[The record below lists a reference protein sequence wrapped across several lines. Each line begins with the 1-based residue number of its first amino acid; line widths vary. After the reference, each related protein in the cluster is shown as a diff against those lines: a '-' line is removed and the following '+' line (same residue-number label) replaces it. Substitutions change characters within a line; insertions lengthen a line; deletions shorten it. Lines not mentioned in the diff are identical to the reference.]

1 LFRFSAKQHEDGIT
15 AANYDQPQTK
25 STISAQSGRSGPWNS
40 PLYQRPERN
49 KESRKNGGFSRR
61 RALFG
66 KGRLIQRYLVSIFGT
81 SRPSF
86 IS

>member
-1 LFRFSAKQHEDGIT
+1 MENCCAVNRAEGRGVQSSSFEQRQVLV
-15 AANYDQPQTK
+15 
-25 STISAQSGRSGPWNS
+25 AQSGRSGPWNS
-40 PLYQRPERN
+40 SLYQLPERN
-49 KESRKNGGFSRR
+49 KESPKMEASIAPV

-66 KGRLIQRYLVSIFGT
+66 QGRLIQRYLVLVFGT